1 MKDCLFCKIAE
12 GEEEADIVY
21 EDDQVVAFKD
31 INPKAPTHLLIIPK
45 QHITSLKEAEEE
57 HQQLL
62 GKLMLTAKQIAAD
75 KDAAGYKLVMNT
87 GEKGGQMVEHLHL
100 HLLIGKPK
108 QWP

>member
-1 MKDCLFCKIAE
+1 MNDCLFCKIAK
-12 GEEEADIVY
+12 GEEEAEIVY

-31 INPKAPTHLLIIPK
+31 INPKASTHLLLIPK
-45 QHITSLKEAEEE
+45 QHIASLKEAQEE

-62 GKLMLTAKQIAAD
+62 GKLMLTAKEIADD
-75 KDAAGYKLVMNT
+75 KDAAGYKLVMNV